1 MSESCTDA
9 DCELAKLTKGASL
22 CSEETLFTI
31 NEQGGWTYREEL
43 LPNKFAR
50 LFSSILH
57 CIDGQ
62 YYLITPAEKLR
73 VTVADAALIIV
84 DYEQK
89 EHSFLL
95 DSNLDTKH
103 KVENVKAFELNDEGI
118 FLELE
123 RGLKAKLGRACYYR
137 FINEFIIYEN

>member
-1 MSESCTDA
+1 MSEERQSA
-9 DCELAKLTKGASL
+9 DSELAKLTKEVPL
-22 CSEETLFTI
+22 CSEEPLFNIST
-31 NEQGGWTYREEL
+31 QGDWYYLGDR

-50 LFSSILH
+50 LFLSILH
-57 CIDGQ
+57 CIEGQ

-73 VTVADAALIIV
+73 VMVADAALIIV
-84 DYEQK
+84 GYEQK

-95 DSNLDTKH
+95 DSALETQH
-103 KVENVKAFELNDEGI
+103 KVENVKAFELNEEGI

-137 FINEFIIYEN
+137 FINQFLISEN

>member
-1 MSESCTDA
+1 MSESSKTA
-9 DCELAKLTKGASL
+9 DCELAKLTNGAQL
-22 CSEETLFTI
+22 CSEDPLFNITT
-31 NEQGGWTYREEL
+31 QGDWYYRGER

-84 DYEQK
+84 GYEQS

-95 DSNLDTKH
+95 DSALDTKH

-137 FINEFIIYEN
+137 FIDQFLISEN

>member
-1 MSESCTDA
+1 MSESSKTA
-9 DCELAKLTKGASL
+9 DCELAKLTKGAPL
-22 CSEETLFTI
+22 CSEDPLFNITT
-31 NEQGGWTYREEL
+31 QGDWYYRGER

-73 VTVADAALIIV
+73 VMVADAALIIV
-84 DYEQK
+84 GYEQK
-89 EHSFLL
+89 EHAFLL
-95 DSNLDTKH
+95 DSALETKH

-137 FINEFIIYEN
+137 FINQFIISEN

>member
-1 MSESCTDA
+1 MSEERQSA
-9 DCELAKLTKGASL
+9 DSELAKLTKGAPL
-22 CSEETLFTI
+22 CSEEPLFNIST
-31 NEQGGWTYREEL
+31 QGDWYYRGER

-50 LFSSILH
+50 LFLSILH
-57 CIDGQ
+57 CIEGQ

-73 VTVADAALIIV
+73 VMVADVALIIV
-84 DYEQK
+84 GYEQK
-89 EHSFLL
+89 EDAFLL
-95 DSNLDTKH
+95 DSALETQH

-137 FINEFIIYEN
+137 FINQFLISEN

>member
-1 MSESCTDA
+1 MSESYTDA

-73 VTVADAALIIV
+73 VTVVDAALIIV
-84 DYEQK
+84 DYEQS
-89 EHSFLL
+89 EYSFLL
-95 DSNLDTKH
+95 DSTLDTQH

-118 FLELE
+118 YLQLEK
-123 RGLKAKLGRACYYR
+123 GLKAKLGRACYYR
-137 FINEFIIYEN
+137 FINEFMIFEN